1 MPKPKCK
8 LNIRFPVIRKEI
20 CGFKFRLRF
29 RFLIT
34 PLPLLLRATLCMP
47 GVALSGWVGFRSGVG
62 SKGRRCH
69 GPDRGSCS
77 GELLEIS
84 DPL

>member
-34 PLPLLLRATLCMP
+34 PLPLLFTP
-47 GVALSGWVGFRSGVG
+47 TPSVVLSEE
-62 SKGRRCH
+62 KGA
-69 GPDRGSCS
+69 PED
-77 GELLEIS
+77 EINLIDLVYIFHS
-84 DPL
+84 H